1 MSRNA
6 YANMRLFL
14 CFVLALMKTFEHNTA
29 CTVYSVDDQSVA
41 RFHGT
46 IKNLISLGC
55 YRSSTDYPLITFI
68 IVICNNNSMISN
80 AETNQIVP

>member
-1 MSRNA
+1 MQVHVLPLPFPFLGMSRNA

-14 CFVLALMKTFEHNTA
+14 CFVLALMKTFEHNTV

-55 YRSSTDYPLITFI
+55 
-68 IVICNNNSMISN
+68 
-80 AETNQIVP
+80 